1 MQQPIARSEIRS
13 DHIRPWRESSGSVL
27 RWFALST
34 RGRFEQS
41 TAELLNSKGYEVLVP
56 TREVSKVLF
65 GRAKAVKEPLFP
77 GYIFCR
83 LDASVRL
90 PILTTPGVMSIVGS
104 GREPT
109 PVPDEEIDR
118 LTRVLGSPFD
128 VQECSYIPTG
138 QMVQV
143 KAGALRGLEGIVL
156 DGGNRPKLVISVQL
170 LQRSVAVEL
179 EREDIRTV

>member
-1 MQQPIARSEIRS
+1 MERVVGFRAAL
-13 DHIRPWRESSGSVL
+13 V

-41 TAELLNSKGYEVLVP
+41 TADLLISKGYEVLVP
-56 TREVSKVLF
+56 TREVSKELF
-65 GRAKAVKEPLFP
+65 GRVKTVKEPLFP

-90 PILTTPGVMSIVGS
+90 PILTTPGVMSIIGS

-118 LTRVLGSPFD
+118 LTRVLRSPFN
-128 VQECSYIPTG
+128 VEECSFIPAG

-143 KAGALRGLEGIVL
+143 KAGVLRGLEGIVL
-156 DGGNRPKLVISVQL
+156 DGGNRPKLVISVRL

-179 EREDIRTV
+179 DRGDIRAL